1 MELLPSVRVL
11 PGVAGGLLWHTE
23 NVEFQEV
30 YARYKDPVWRLAR
43 RMSRTDEDA
52 LDATQE
58 IFVRVWR
65 GLPGFRGASKLST
78 WVFQVA
84 WNCLRSRH
92 RRSRGALHLVEVPT
106 ASTDPAEGI
115 EVRDPAPDPER
126 QAVATQ
132 LLERVD
138 AALGRLPD
146 EQRAVIWLRDAEGLS
161 YEEIARALD
170 VPIGTVRSRLARA
183 RAALREA
190 VERP

>member
-1 MELLPSVRVL
+1 M
-11 PGVAGGLLWHTE
+11 
-23 NVEFQEV
+23 EFQEV

-43 RMSRTDEDA
+43 RMSRTEDDA

-58 IFVRVWR
+58 IFLRVWR

-106 ASTDPAEGI
+106 ASTDPAEGV
-115 EVRDPAPDPER
+115 EVHDPAPDPER
-126 QAVATQ
+126 RAAAGE
-132 LLERVD
+132 LLEQVD
-138 AALGRLPD
+138 AALDRLPE

-161 YEEIARALD
+161 YDEISRTLGI
-170 VPIGTVRSRLARA
+170 PIGTVRSRLARA
-183 RAALREA
+183 RGTLREA
-190 VERP
+190 VERR